1 MKSYEWKPYR
11 TKENDEGLAQTEP
24 SSSTTKPSK
33 AIDQL
38 IRKELVQV
46 MGYEHPIVT
55 LTVGTLKANAER
67 ATGPDSEVVKEVVR
81 EITEQAAF
89 IKRRPR
95 QSLDVIF
102 SKYRRVPFQVW
113 TSSYSMPF
121 VRQSRNLMMTA
132 MISKPWRLSTCTP
145 SMVFPRYIKNNYQ
158 EFCYATFILAAHWVP
173 QNEQS

>member
-67 ATGPDSEVVKEVVR
+67 ATGPDSEVVKEVQVPTGPLSSMDI
-81 EITEQAAF
+81 ELLNAICPPITKSDDDRDDIEAMEAV
-89 IKRRPR
+89 
-95 QSLDVIF
+95 DVYPKYGV
-102 SKYRRVPFQVW
+102 SKV
-113 TSSYSMPF
+113 
-121 VRQSRNLMMTA
+121 
-132 MISKPWRLSTCTP
+132 
-145 SMVFPRYIKNNYQ
+145 
-158 EFCYATFILAAHWVP
+158 H
-173 QNEQS
+173 